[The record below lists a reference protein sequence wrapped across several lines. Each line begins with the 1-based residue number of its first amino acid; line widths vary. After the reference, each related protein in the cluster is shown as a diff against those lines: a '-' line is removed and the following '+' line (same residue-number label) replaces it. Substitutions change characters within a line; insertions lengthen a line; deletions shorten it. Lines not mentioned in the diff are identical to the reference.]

1 MTKIKVEEIN
11 NINLDN
17 GKWWQPKIDKKLSNE
32 NFLKRAPKSV
42 IEKERSNQNKLN
54 QELEKISKNL
64 EMIR

>member
-1 MTKIKVEEIN
+1 MDKRTMDIN
-11 NINLDN
+11 RLLS
-17 GKWWQPKIDKKLSNE
+17 KIDAKLSNE
-32 NFLKRAPKSV
+32 DFLKRAPESV